1 VVEHSLPAPSSPQQD
16 QESLQKASLAL
27 SNYWSKIKS
36 ESWAD
41 IPSSHKKVSETL
53 REEYVARGFRDMREM
68 TGAEEIGGQ
77 EAIKGERN
85 NRNDLSLVE
94 KWLQGLGLGGKL
106 EGVLG
111 ADWK

>member
-1 VVEHSLPAPSSPQQD
+1 
-16 QESLQKASLAL
+16 
-27 SNYWSKIKS
+27 
-36 ESWAD
+36 
-41 IPSSHKKVSETL
+41 
-53 REEYVARGFRDMREM
+53 MREM

-77 EAIKGERN
+77 KAIKGERN